1 MNAQLIETTAELFID
16 IAARGTVL
24 LLLACLA
31 AWMLRRSSAALRHSI
46 WSLTLLCLILL
57 PFVLWAVPQWRV
69 PVLPAEAIPKRGTA
83 PSTVPSPSEP
93 VAEPLPAEIPAT
105 PRTISLV
112 EDSSKVVRTTIPPV
126 SSPQPT
132 ATNETEAASE
142 MPIVGERPIAVWSLF
157 GWLTGAMIFG
167 LVLASR
173 LVRVRRF
180 RQQSRPN
187 PDELWLR
194 LFAELTQRLRRSVE
208 LREHSQPIVPMTC
221 GILRPAVLVPE
232 ASRQWDDSMKRSV
245 LLHELAHVRRS
256 DVAWLLVGRMACT
269 LFWFHPLAWFALRRL
284 RHEGELACDD
294 AVVQSGERATDY
306 AEQLL
311 NVARICSAARGVSL
325 GAAMA
330 EGSSLEHRVR
340 SLFDSSRNHRPVRGP
355 VLVGLMAVFAMA
367 LPMIAAVHPVSQAAH
382 AEVTPGVTTAVST
395 TVPGA
400 STATPKKYVPKWS
413 RGGEALERIVQLK
426 PLFGKEV
433 NGLKLGIA
441 WPTPQRVFKL
451 GDRLPVELFLMNVS
465 QRDVSTQFV
474 LNFMA
479 YPPHVEDSRGRRIDI
494 PRLITFMARP
504 IHKLTLKPGE
514 ACGIPVRGLA
524 VGADYPAM
532 SFKSPPEGSYR
543 MTYRLAGVES
553 GPIGFDVV
561 EEKSGELGVRAHY
574 TESAGMASPERMSIL
589 KPVFGKAARGIE
601 MGLAFGTTRTTFG
614 PDENVPV
621 EVVLRNAGSE
631 LVSFKFDPDF
641 MPYPPGIVGPDGKL
655 IAIMPLMH
663 WMFIPP
669 LDLTLKPGEAHAV
682 TTPGLRTSDDPCP
695 LNFVAKTPGRYRVTL
710 SRAIW
715 HGKESVEWSEM
726 LTAGELAFEVL
737 RKAEGKPRI
746 RIAGKEPQKE
756 KAVSAP
762 ASRSGDAEKPKEEA
776 KPANRKTSSI
786 PLKEV
791 IWWEKVN
798 GLQAGFL
805 LTSPARPNQRVP
817 KNSTATYRIIVR
829 NTTKKLA
836 HFIAR
841 LLPIEHRDAP
851 YVIPS
856 DDIATAFDNG
866 APPKK
871 FRATGGQLGQ
881 KADPAYV
888 IRLAPG
894 EAAFVP
900 GMSGGN
906 DIRLYFGEGDSG
918 GSPSAPKVL
927 PGMNWIVQPLQIREF
942 SPERSR
948 VALEGRFELTKIDAD
963 GRPRQVPAERTVG
976 AAGGKT
982 LYPRIQLA
990 VGTLDA
996 TAVQNSKKAIW
1007 GKVDKGLQCGIRLL
1021 KPKKKTYRVGDSLE
1035 AELLWRNVSE
1045 KSIWSPMPRKLDLYP
1060 LVHDSEGK
1068 FKLIDFGARFN
1079 ILPISHEFKPGEVR
1093 SLGTFTIELVAEGTP
1108 SPKSNAEPA
1117 HLTLAPGEYVLS
1129 GSGGVSAPGGG
1140 SPRSGE
1146 IQFAVGRAS
1155 E

>member
-16 IAARGTVL
+16 IASRGTVL
-24 LLLACLA
+24 LVLVCVA

-46 WSLTLLCLILL
+46 WSLSLLCLILL
-57 PFVLWAVPQWRV
+57 PFVSWAVPQWRV
-69 PVLPAEAIPKRGTA
+69 PLLPANAAA
-83 PSTVPSPSEP
+83 PAELATPATSPVPSPSVP
-93 VAEPLPAEIPAT
+93 VAEPSELPAA
-105 PRTISLV
+105 PRTAASVDDPSRV
-112 EDSSKVVRTTIPPV
+112 ERTTIQVGP
-126 SSPQPT
+126 STKLT
-132 ATNETEAASE
+132 ARNETEAASAR
-142 MPIVGERPIAVWSLF
+142 PSVSERPFAGGVIL
-157 GWLTGAMIFG
+157 GWLMGVVIFG
-167 LVLASR
+167 LVLVSR
-173 LVRVRRF
+173 LVAVRRF
-180 RQQSRPN
+180 RQQSCQNR
-187 PDELWLR
+187 DELWLR
-194 LFAELTQRLRRSVE
+194 LFGELTQRLRRSVE

-284 RHEGELACDD
+284 RHESELACDD

-311 NVARICSAARGVSL
+311 NVARLCSSARGVSL
-325 GAAMA
+325 GLAMA
-330 EGSSLEHRVR
+330 EGSNLEHRVR
-340 SLFDSSRNHRPVRGP
+340 SLFDSSRNHRPVRRP
-355 VLVGLMAVFAMA
+355 VLVGLMACFAMA

-382 AEVTPGVTTAVST
+382 AEVTPGVTAAVLA

-400 STATPKKYVPKWS
+400 STATPKKYAPKWS

-426 PLFGKEV
+426 PVFGKEV

-474 LNFMA
+474 LNFLA
-479 YPPHVEDSRGRRIDI
+479 YPPHVEDSRGKRIDI

-504 IHKLTLKPGE
+504 IHKLKLKAGE

-524 VGADYPAM
+524 VGADHPAM
-532 SFKSPPEGSYR
+532 SFKSPSEGTYQ

-553 GPIGFDVV
+553 GPIAFDVV
-561 EEKSGELGVRAHY
+561 KEKSGELGVRAHY
-574 TESAGMASPERMSIL
+574 TEPSGMASPERMSIL
-589 KPVFGKAARGIE
+589 KPVFGKAIRGIE
-601 MGLAFGTTRTTFG
+601 MGLAFGTTRRSFG
-614 PDENVPV
+614 QDEDVPV
-621 EVVLRNAGSE
+621 EVFLRNAGSKP
-631 LVSFKFDPDF
+631 VSFRFHPDF
-641 MPYPPGIVGPDGKL
+641 MPYPLGIVGPDEKL
-655 IAIMPLMH
+655 IPIMPLMH

-710 SRAIW
+710 SRSIW
-715 HGKESVEWSEM
+715 HGNESTEWSEM
-726 LTAGELAFEVL
+726 LTAGELEFEVL
-737 RKAEGKPRI
+737 RKAKGKPRI

-756 KAVSAP
+756 KAAAAP
-762 ASRSGDAEKPKEEA
+762 ASRSGNTEKPKPEA
-776 KPANRKTSSI
+776 KTANQKTSNI

-805 LTSPARPNQRVP
+805 LTSPAPPNQRVP
-817 KNSTATYRIIVR
+817 KDSTATYRILVR
-829 NTTKKLA
+829 NTTKKAA

-841 LLPIEHRDAP
+841 LLPVEHRDAP
-851 YVIPS
+851 YLIPS
-856 DDIATAFDNG
+856 DDIATAFDKG
-866 APPKK
+866 SPPMK
-871 FRATGGQLGQ
+871 FRATGGRAGQ

-894 EAAFVP
+894 EAAFIP

-906 DIRLYFGEGDSG
+906 DLRLYVGEGDSG
-918 GSPSAPKVL
+918 GSPSVSKFP
-927 PGMNWIVQPLQIREF
+927 PGMNWIVQPLQIQEF
-942 SPERSR
+942 SLERSR

-982 LYPRIQLA
+982 LYPRIQLG

-996 TAVQNSKKAIW
+996 TAVRNSKKAIW

-1021 KPKKKTYRVGDSLE
+1021 KPKKKSYQVGDSLE
-1035 AELLWRNVSE
+1035 AELLWRNVSD
-1045 KSIWSPMPRKLDLYP
+1045 KSIWSPMPKKLDLYP
-1060 LVHDSEGK
+1060 LVHDAKGR
-1068 FKLIDFGARFN
+1068 FKLIDFGARFML
-1079 ILPISHEFKPGEVR
+1079 LPISHEFKAGEVR

-1117 HLTLAPGEYVLS
+1117 HLTFAPGEYVLS
-1129 GSGGVSAPGGG
+1129 GSGGVSAPDGG

-1146 IQFAVGRAS
+1146 IKFRVANAD
-1155 E
+1155 